1 MALAPYGWLAVLY
14 SALMIKRRTFM
25 GTRYKCN
32 YLHERL
38 EYSALV
44 MDRF

>member
-25 GTRYKCN
+25 GTRYKYI